1 MNYWIIRHIDTD
13 GRSLADA
20 LELLG
25 ITEVHWVSRRNGVV
39 MTLES
44 QGHLHL
50 GVWIIDNH

>member
-1 MNYWIIRHIDTD
+1 MIRHIDTD